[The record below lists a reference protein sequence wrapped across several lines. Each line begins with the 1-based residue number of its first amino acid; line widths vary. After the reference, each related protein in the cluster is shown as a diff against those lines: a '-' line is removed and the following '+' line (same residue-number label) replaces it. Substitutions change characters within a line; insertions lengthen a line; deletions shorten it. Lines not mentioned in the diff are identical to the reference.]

1 MSFSRIKPELT
12 RSAEL
17 DDAMRSIG
25 MRIGS
30 GRITEV
36 AADLE
41 VTLVSASVEAMPHD
55 FRLLGVLVA
64 WLEVHHAY
72 VNVPRLKRLV
82 ADAAESTTVRAFWSS
97 VGTWL
102 GSKDARFRALE
113 SLYRGRR
120 VSLDD
125 PEITALQLE
134 RVGPDPRF
142 DGSKL
147 LVHAKL
153 LRSRRADVDEPSVL
167 VQRHPLYRMRVRLG
181 PTYRAD
187 VWCALDA
194 APYAS
199 PAEIARRVGCAYET
213 ARAVAADFRLDRG
226 IAA

>member
-1 MSFSRIKPELT
+1 MSFSRIKPALT
-12 RSAEL
+12 RGEEL

-30 GRITEV
+30 GRISEV

-41 VTLVSASVEAMPHD
+41 VTLVSASVEAMPQD

-82 ADAAESTTVRAFWSS
+82 LTAAEAKPARAFWSA
-97 VGTWL
+97 VGAWL
-102 GSKDARFRALE
+102 GSTDSRFRALE
-113 SLYRGRR
+113 SLYRGPR

-134 RVGPDPRF
+134 RVGADPRF
-142 DGSKL
+142 DGSRL
-147 LVHAKL
+147 VVHAKL
-153 LRSRRADVDEPSVL
+153 LRSRRADVDEPAVL
-167 VQRHPLYRMRVRLG
+167 VKRHPLYRMRVRLG

-187 VWCALDA
+187 VWCALEASPD
-194 APYAS
+194 AS

-213 ARAVAADFRLDRG
+213 ARAVTADFRLDRSV
-226 IAA
+226 AA